1 MERQNERRMQII
13 QRAARFIVD
22 KNIVFFALWIVYM
35 VGSDKLLQWKQISL
49 ARPLQQILDQG
60 ALSFSSGNV
69 HIEGKENV
77 IKHLEKEILKTFPTW
92 FERLISVISSAGFA
106 GLTDEGIGWIIRGL
120 ILMLLI
126 AVLENLDEIL
136 DFVRAFGINLLDLER
151 LNLGMG
157 KYSKLSSSLKLD
169 DPINTPEPAFIKKI
183 IK

>member
-69 HIEGKENV
+69 TN
-77 IKHLEKEILKTFPTW
+77 LSY
-92 FERLISVISSAGFA
+92 LI
-106 GLTDEGIGWIIRGL
+106 T
-120 ILMLLI
+120 M
-126 AVLENLDEIL
+126 
-136 DFVRAFGINLLDLER
+136 
-151 LNLGMG
+151 
-157 KYSKLSSSLKLD
+157 
-169 DPINTPEPAFIKKI
+169 
-183 IK
+183 